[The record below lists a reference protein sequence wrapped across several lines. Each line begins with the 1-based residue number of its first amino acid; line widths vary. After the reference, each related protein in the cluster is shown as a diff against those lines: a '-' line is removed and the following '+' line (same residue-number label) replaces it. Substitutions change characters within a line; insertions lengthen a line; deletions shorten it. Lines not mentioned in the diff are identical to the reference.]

1 MAVHHLRAGWKFTM
15 STQTDDPNPIL
26 QEFLDVNGL
35 TPDEVAN
42 RADLLEKLAEYH
54 NLHLAELSADQHN
67 KGPLITLSEKC
78 DLCDFSSHTTRG
90 VNIHKGMKHK
100 NQ

>member
-1 MAVHHLRAGWKFTM
+1 MA
-15 STQTDDPNPIL
+15 TQTDDPDPIL

-54 NLHLAELSADQHN
+54 NLHLDGFGVEQYDRS
-67 KGPLITLSEKC
+67 PLITLSEKC
-78 DLCDFSSHTTRG
+78 DLCNFSSHTFCG
-90 VNIHKGMKHK
+90 INVQKGIKNK
-100 NQ
+100 NQI